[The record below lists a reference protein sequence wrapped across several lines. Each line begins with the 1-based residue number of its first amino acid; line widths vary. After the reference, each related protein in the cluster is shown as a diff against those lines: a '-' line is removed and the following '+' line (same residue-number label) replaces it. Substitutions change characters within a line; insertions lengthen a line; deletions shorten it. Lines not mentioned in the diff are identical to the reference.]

1 MILDGKSILFVDFE
15 TFYDTEGGYDLKSIS
30 PAEFIRSDKFHAHGM
45 AYAWGK
51 SQEVTWLPA
60 DQVDAWAE
68 KVDWPN
74 TVLVSH
80 NIKFDGTIL
89 AWRCGVVPFLYV
101 DTISIAKAV
110 VGQNIGSFSLFE
122 LARFLGMVPKGD
134 LTSIGLDGCIQPTP
148 EQLRKLEEYCIHDV
162 ELCKGIFDKLIGQF
176 PESQFK
182 PMDWTVRCFTDPKL
196 ILNIGKLEKG
206 VADEKV
212 RRESIIA
219 ATGIDRTVFSSNK
232 QFAELLAKNGIR
244 VPTKVSKTTGKT
256 VPAFAKT
263 DPGLAALEKTHPT
276 WYAAR
281 IASKSSLLETRG
293 EALINVAR
301 TGTFPFDVG
310 FSGAIGTHRYSGGSG
325 AGGNPQNF
333 TRGSFLRGAVSAPE
347 GYSMVVGDY
356 AKIELCLLA
365 WIAKEPKLMNSIM
378 ANRDTYSEFATPYFG
393 RPVTKKDLIE
403 RMFGKTSILGLG
415 YNMGAEKFFTTVQM
429 MKLGDDATPEQVLA
443 LKKFK
448 ETFTYAQA
456 EDAVYLYRE
465 TYFNVPKLWGFA
477 QRCIPLIAKG
487 EIGCLFFAP
496 YIKVEKEAIILPS
509 GLRIQYPNLRYEDR
523 EWVYDD
529 VKEIALAERMQRP
542 PNLPRLYGGKL
553 IENICQALAGE
564 LCKEGIARA
573 EKDHLDCV
581 GQVHDEIIG
590 LIEDKMQKTGAYI
603 LKQAM
608 EVPPR
613 WMPTLKLTAE
623 VGYGKNWL
631 EAKV

>member
-1 MILDGKSILFVDFE
+1 MDFE

-45 AYAWGK
+45 AYTHQTPDGAV
-51 SQEVTWLPA
+51 SEVKWLLPEA
-60 DQVDAWAE
+60 VDVWAE
-68 KVDWPN
+68 KIDWKN
-74 TVLVSH
+74 TILVSH

-89 AWRCGVVPFLYV
+89 AWRCGVTPFLYV

-122 LARFLGMVPKGD
+122 LARFLGLVPKGD
-134 LTSIGLDGCIQPTP
+134 LASIGLDGCIQLTV

-162 ELCKGIFDKLIGQF
+162 ELCKGIFDRLVAQF

-196 ILNIGKLEKG
+196 ILDIGKLEKG
-206 VADEKV
+206 VADEKI

-219 ATGIDRTVFSSNK
+219 ATGIERSVFSSNK
-232 QFAELLAKNGIR
+232 QFAELLTKAGIR

-293 EALINVAR
+293 EALIDVAR
-301 TGTFPFDVG
+301 TGKFPFDVG

-356 AKIELCLLA
+356 AQIELRLLA
-365 WIAKEPKLMNSIM
+365 WIAKEPKLMNAIM
-378 ANRDTYSEFATPYFG
+378 ADADVYSEFSSIYYG
-393 RPVTKKDLIE
+393 RPITKKDILE
-403 RMFGKTSILGLG
+403 RMFGKSSVLGLG
-415 YNMGAEKFFTTVQM
+415 YNMGAEKFQAKVKQDLKMDLTY
-429 MKLGDDATPEQVLA
+429 EQ
-443 LKKFK
+443 
-448 ETFTYAQA
+448 AQA
-456 EDAVYLYRE
+456 AVLLYRE

-487 EIGCLFFAP
+487 EISNLFFAP
-496 YIKVEKEAIILPS
+496 YIKVAKESIILPS

-523 EWVYDD
+523 EWIYDD

-573 EKDHLDCV
+573 EADHLDCV
-581 GQVHDEIIG
+581 GQIHDEIIG
-590 LIEDKMQKTGAYI
+590 LIESKMQKTGAYI
-603 LKQAM
+603 LQKAM

-613 WMPTLKLTAE
+613 WMPTLRLKAE
-623 VGYGKNWL
+623 VGVAKNWL
-631 EAKV
+631 DAKV

>member
-1 MILDGKSILFVDFE
+1 MILDGKSILVVDFE
-15 TFYDTEGGYDLKSIS
+15 TFYDTEGGYDLKSLS
-30 PAEFIRSDKFHAHGM
+30 PAEYIRSDKFKAHCM
-45 AYAWGK
+45 AYSMDGVRGLLTGE
-51 SQEVTWLPA
+51 QEIYEQLA
-60 DQVDAWAE
+60 C
-68 KVDWPN
+68 VDWKN

-80 NIKFDGTIL
+80 NIKFDGTII
-89 AWRCGVVPFLYV
+89 AWRYGHVPALYV
-101 DTISIAKAV
+101 DSISIAKAV
-110 VGQNIGSFSLFE
+110 IGQNIGSFSLYAVGNYLGLESKGNLAAIGMDGIKDPTAQQLKE
-122 LARFLGMVPKGD
+122 LTD
-134 LTSIGLDGCIQPTP
+134 
-148 EQLRKLEEYCIHDV
+148 YCVIDV
-162 ELCKGIFDKLIGQF
+162 TICQGIFDKLIKQF
-176 PESQFK
+176 PESQFS
-182 PMDWTVRCFTDPKL
+182 PMDWTVRCFTEPRL
-196 ILNIGKLEKG
+196 ILDEAMLVKG

-219 ATGIDRTVFSSNK
+219 ATGIERTVFSSNK

-244 VPTKVSKTTGKT
+244 IPTKVSKTTGKT

-293 EALINVAR
+293 EALINVAK

-333 TRGSFLRGAVSAPE
+333 TRGSFLRRAVSSPE
-347 GYSMVVGDY
+347 GYSLIVGDY
-356 AKIELCLLA
+356 AQIELRLLA
-365 WIAKEPKLMNSIM
+365 WLAREPKLINSIM
-378 ANRDTYSEFATPYFG
+378 ADIDIYCEFATMYYG
-393 RPVTKKDLIE
+393 RPITKKDVLE
-403 RMFGKTSILGLG
+403 RMFGKSSILGLG
-415 YNMGAEKFFTTVQM
+415 YNMGAEKFQAKVKQDL
-429 MKLGDDATPEQVLA
+429 KLDI
-443 LKKFK
+443 
-448 ETFTYAQA
+448 TYDQAQ
-456 EDAVYLYRE
+456 DAVLLYRE

-496 YIKVEKEAIILPS
+496 FIKVQKESLILPS

-573 EKDHLDCV
+573 EEQHLDCV
-581 GQVHDEIIG
+581 GQVHDEVIG

-613 WMPTLKLTAE
+613 WLPSLKLKAE

-631 EAKV
+631 ESKV